1 VTPEEKNIPLVLE
14 NLKIGYPATGREP
27 GFSRGTIS
35 FSAHSGETVALIGP
49 NGTGKSTL
57 LRTVCGY
64 LPALSGTCLL
74 RGKQIQKYTPRE
86 LSRMI
91 SFVSTETFRVANMS
105 VAALVAYGRFPYTNW
120 TGKLNDADQRI
131 VAEAMDK
138 AGISHLAQRMVTQ
151 VSDGERQ
158 RAFIARAVAQDTP
171 VMILDEPTAF
181 LDINNKYEIFHLL
194 HEIARREGKTVILST
209 HDMNIALREM
219 DKLWIMTETENLE
232 GAPEDA
238 MLKGW
243 IGSMFSGGN
252 IFFNAEEGEFHFR
265 KRSSG
270 SVRVKGEGTAFRL
283 TVRALKRRGYS
294 VNREEPSDREI
305 LVVQTE
311 GTGAFQW
318 ELRTKEVVRIF
329 NSIYSL
335 LTEL

>member
-1 VTPEEKNIPLVLE
+1 VTPEEKNTAVVLK
-14 NLKIGYPATGREP
+14 NLNIGYPATRREP
-27 GFSRGTIS
+27 GFSRGNIC
-35 FSAHSGETVALIGP
+35 FSAQSGETVALIGP

-64 LPALSGTCLL
+64 LPALSGECLL
-74 RGKQIQKYTPRE
+74 RGKQIQKYNPHE

-105 VAALVAYGRFPYTNW
+105 VSALVAYGRFPYTNW
-120 TGKLNDADQRI
+120 TGKLKDTDQKI
-131 VAEAMDK
+131 VAEAMEK

-171 VMILDEPTAF
+171 VVILDEPTAF
-181 LDINNKYEIFHLL
+181 LDISNKNEIFHLL
-194 HEIARREGKTVILST
+194 HEIARRDGKTVILST

-219 DKLWIMTETENLE
+219 DKLWIMTGTENLE

-243 IGSMFSGGN
+243 ISRIFSGGN
-252 IFFNAEEGEFHFR
+252 IDFNAEEGDFHFR

-270 SVRVKGEGTAFRL
+270 SICLKGEGTALRL

-294 VNREEPSDREI
+294 VNPEEPAGKEI
-305 LVVQTE
+305 LVLQTE
-311 GTGAFQW
+311 EPGACQW
-318 ELRTKEVVRIF
+318 ELREKGKVRIF
-329 NSIYSL
+329 HSIYSL

>member
-1 VTPEEKNIPLVLE
+1 VNPEDKNNTVILG

-27 GFSRGTIS
+27 GFSRGNIS
-35 FSAHSGETVALIGP
+35 FSAQSGETVALIGP

-57 LRTVCGY
+57 LRTVCGI
-64 LPALSGTCLL
+64 LPVRSGTCLL
-74 RGKQIQKYTPRE
+74 RGKQIQKYAPRE

-120 TGKLNDADQRI
+120 TGKLNETDQRI
-131 VAEAMDK
+131 VAEAMEK

-181 LDINNKYEIFHLL
+181 LDISNKYEIFHLL
-194 HEIARREGKTVILST
+194 HEIARRDGKTVILST

-243 IGSMFSGGN
+243 IGRMFEGGN
-252 IFFNAEEGEFHFR
+252 IDFNAEEGDFHFR
-265 KRSSG
+265 KRLSG
-270 SVRVKGEGTAFRL
+270 SIRVTGEGTAFRL

-294 VNREEPSDREI
+294 VNGEEPSDREI
-305 LVVQTE
+305 LVVQE
-311 GTGAFQW
+311 QGAGALQW
-318 ELRTKEVVRIF
+318 ELKTQGEFRLF
-329 NSIYSL
+329 HSIYSL
-335 LTEL
+335 LAEL